1 MNSEGFS
8 TILVLG
14 NETRKENP
22 METNDTATQRAEASS
37 LLASFFYE
45 IICEEG
51 IDFESFESKCIHMGH
66 SIIAKAMSMA
76 IERFDA
82 MLCLELPDGSKVHD
96 RRGKT
101 LASEVGDL
109 RFKYRR
115 VRDAFGNTVVPYADA
130 LDLPWGARVSPGAKS
145 FLVEAG
151 ADVSYQK
158 ASSLLARNGSRVSPT
173 TVMNAIRQ
181 VGALCAEEDA
191 KLAEDLFVNGVIPE
205 GEVESRQVLV
215 EADGTWIRLQNVKQG
230 EPERVEIK
238 ALVAYGEKVV
248 DGKKVRRANAV
259 HHGCIASPDSFWT
272 QGIAAIGT
280 RFDLGKVEVCHMG
293 TDGEGWCERGTEF
306 FPARVRS
313 TGHLDPFHV
322 NRAVLSCFAKEDQKG
337 AWHVLD
343 VLNDGD
349 KEEAC
354 ILLEAMRD
362 FGIAREKQTTKVVGY
377 LRNNIDL
384 IAVEGPSLGTM
395 ESENQHL
402 YGARM
407 DSVPCAWSRPGA
419 SAMARVVSR
428 KHSHRKLPRM
438 TRERSL
444 TPKRAKQR
452 ERRIIAALWPK
463 GAGKMVESVGSGY
476 LPPHQASVAGMSAEV
491 RHAAAIDSG
500 MIPIQG

>member
-1 MNSEGFS
+1 M
-8 TILVLG
+8 
-14 NETRKENP
+14 
-22 METNDTATQRAEASS
+22 NDTTTPMAEAAS
-37 LLASFFYE
+37 LLASSFFE
-45 IICEEG
+45 VVCEEG
-51 IDFESFESKCIHMGH
+51 VDFEAFESRCISLGH
-66 SIIAKAMSMA
+66 SMIADAMSMA
-76 IERFDA
+76 LERFDA
-82 MLCLELPDGSKVHD
+82 RLCLGLPEGCRVHD
-96 RRGKT
+96 RREKT

-109 RFKYRR
+109 KFRYRR

-130 LDLPWGARVSPGAKS
+130 LDLPWGARVTPGARS

-158 ASSLLARNGSRVSPT
+158 AANLLARNGSRVSAT
-173 TVMNAIRQ
+173 TVMNSVRQ
-181 VGALCAEEDA
+181 AGALCAEEDVA
-191 KLAEDLFVNGVIPE
+191 LAHDMFVNGVMPD
-205 GEVESRQVLV
+205 GEVESEQVLV
-215 EADGTWIRLQNVKQG
+215 EADGTWVRLQGVREG

-238 ALVAYGEKVV
+238 ALVAYGEKVEE
-248 DGKKVRRANAV
+248 GKKTRRVGCV
-259 HHGCIASPDSFWT
+259 HHGCVATPDSFWT
-272 QGIAAIGT
+272 QGVAAIGT
-280 RFDLGKVEVCHMG
+280 KFDLSKVEVCHLG
-293 TDGEGWCERGTEF
+293 TDGEGWCGRGTEF
-306 FPARVRS
+306 FPAKARS

-322 NRAVLSCFAKEDQKG
+322 NRAVLSCFDRENARG

-354 ILLEAMRD
+354 LLLEAMRD
-362 FGIAREKQTTKVVGY
+362 MGVAREKQATKTIGY

-428 KHSHRKLPRM
+428 KHSHREVPRM
-438 TRERSL
+438 TRSRSL
-444 TPKRAKQR
+444 TPKRARQR
-452 ERRIIAALWPK
+452 EARIIKALWPR
-463 GAGKMVESVGSGY
+463 GAGKMVESTGSGY
-476 LPPHQASVAGMSAEV
+476 LPPHQASVAHMSAEV
-491 RHAAAIDSG
+491 RHAAGIDSG

>member
-1 MNSEGFS
+1 M
-8 TILVLG
+8 
-14 NETRKENP
+14 
-22 METNDTATQRAEASS
+22 NDTATPRAEATS

-45 IICEEG
+45 IVCEEG
-51 IDFESFESKCIHMGH
+51 IDFGSFESKCISLGH
-66 SIIAKAMSMA
+66 SVIADAMSVA
-76 IERFDA
+76 LERFDA
-82 MLCLELPDGSKVHD
+82 KLCSDLPEGCKVHD
-96 RRGKT
+96 RRRKT

-109 RFKYRR
+109 KFRYRR
-115 VRDAFGNTVVPYADA
+115 VRDAYGNTVVPYADA
-130 LDLPWGARVSPGAKS
+130 LDLPWGARVTPGARS

-158 ASSLLARNGSRVSPT
+158 AANLLARNGSRVSAT
-173 TVMNAIRQ
+173 TVMNSIRQ

-191 KLAEDLFVNGVIPE
+191 ALAEDLFVNGVIPP
-205 GEVESRQVLV
+205 GEVESSQVLV
-215 EADGTWIRLQNVKQG
+215 EADGTWVRLQNVGEG

-238 ALVAYGEKVV
+238 ALVAYGSKAEE
-248 DGKKVRRANAV
+248 GKKVRRVDAV
-259 HHGCIASPDSFWT
+259 HHGCVATPDSFWT

-280 RFDLGKVEVCHMG
+280 RFDLDKVEVCHMG
-293 TDGEGWCERGTEF
+293 TDGEGWCERGAEF
-306 FPARVRS
+306 FPAKVKS

-322 NRAVLSCFAKEDQKG
+322 NRAVLSCFGAGDRRG

-362 FGIAREKQTTKVVGY
+362 FGIAREKQADRAIGY
-377 LRNNIDL
+377 LRNNIEL

-419 SAMARVVSR
+419 SAMARLVSR
-428 KHSHRKLPRM
+428 KHSHRELPRM
-438 TRERSL
+438 TRSRSL

-452 ERRIIAALWPK
+452 ERRILAVLNTG

-476 LPPHQASVAGMSAEV
+476 LPPHQASVVGMSAEV
-491 RHAAAIDSG
+491 RYAAGIDSG
-500 MIPIQG
+500 MIPMQG

>member
-1 MNSEGFS
+1 M
-8 TILVLG
+8 
-14 NETRKENP
+14 
-22 METNDTATQRAEASS
+22 NDTSTPRAEASS

-45 IICEEG
+45 IVCEEG
-51 IDFESFESKCIHMGH
+51 IDFEAFESKCISLGH
-66 SIIAKAMSMA
+66 SLIADAMSMA
-76 IERFDA
+76 LERFDA
-82 MLCLELPDGSKVHD
+82 RLCLDLPGGCRVHD
-96 RRGKT
+96 RRNKT

-109 RFKYRR
+109 KFKYRR

-130 LDLPWGARVSPGAKS
+130 LDLPWGARVTPGARS
-145 FLVEAG
+145 FLVDAG

-158 ASSLLARNGSRVSPT
+158 AANLMARHGSRVSAT
-173 TVMNAIRQ
+173 TVMNSIRQ
-181 VGALCAEEDA
+181 AGALCAEEDA
-191 KLAEDLFVNGVIPE
+191 ELAEDMFVNGVMPD

-215 EADGTWIRLQNVKQG
+215 EADGTWIRLQDVEEG

-238 ALVAYGEKVV
+238 ALVAYGSKDEA
-248 DGKKVRRANAV
+248 GKKVRRVDCV
-259 HHGCIASPDSFWT
+259 HHGCVATPDSFWT
-272 QGIAAIGT
+272 QGVAAIGT
-280 RFDLGKVEVCHMG
+280 KFDLSKVEVCHMG

-306 FPARVRS
+306 FPARVKS

-322 NRAVLSCFAKEDQKG
+322 NRAVLSCFDRENAEG
-337 AWHVLD
+337 AWHVLG

-354 ILLEAMRD
+354 KLLELMRD
-362 FGIAREKQTTKVVGY
+362 YGIARERQATKVAGY

-428 KHSHRKLPRM
+428 KHSHREIPRM
-438 TRERSL
+438 TRSRSL
-444 TPKRAKQR
+444 TPKRARQR
-452 ERRIIAALWPK
+452 ERRVLAALNTG
-463 GAGKMVESVGSGY
+463 GAGKMVESTGSGY
-476 LPPHQASVAGMSAEV
+476 LPPHQASLVGMAAEV
-491 RHAAAIDSG
+491 RYAAGIDSG
-500 MIPIQG
+500 MIPMQG

>member
-1 MNSEGFS
+1 M
-8 TILVLG
+8 
-14 NETRKENP
+14 
-22 METNDTATQRAEASS
+22 NDTSTPRAEASS

-45 IICEEG
+45 IVCEEG
-51 IDFESFESKCIHMGH
+51 IDFEAFESKCISLGH
-66 SIIAKAMSMA
+66 SLIADAMSMA
-76 IERFDA
+76 LERFDA
-82 MLCLELPDGSKVHD
+82 RLCLDLPGGCRVHD
-96 RRGKT
+96 RRNKT

-109 RFKYRR
+109 KFKYRR

-130 LDLPWGARVSPGAKS
+130 LDLPWGARVTPGARS
-145 FLVEAG
+145 FLVDAG

-158 ASSLLARNGSRVSPT
+158 AANLMARHGSRVSAT
-173 TVMNAIRQ
+173 TVMNSIRQ
-181 VGALCAEEDA
+181 AGALCAEEDA
-191 KLAEDLFVNGVIPE
+191 ELAEDMFVNGVMPD

-215 EADGTWIRLQNVKQG
+215 EADGTWIRLQDVEEG

-238 ALVAYGEKVV
+238 ALVAYGSKDEA
-248 DGKKVRRANAV
+248 GKKVRRVDCV
-259 HHGCIASPDSFWT
+259 HHGCVATPDSFWT
-272 QGIAAIGT
+272 QGVAAIGT
-280 RFDLGKVEVCHMG
+280 KFDLSKVEVCHMG

-306 FPARVRS
+306 FPARVKS

-322 NRAVLSCFAKEDQKG
+322 NRAVLSCFDRENAEG
-337 AWHVLD
+337 AWHVLG

-354 ILLEAMRD
+354 KLLELMRD
-362 FGIAREKQTTKVVGY
+362 YGIARERQAAKVAGY

-428 KHSHRKLPRM
+428 KHSHREIPRM
-438 TRERSL
+438 TRSRSL
-444 TPKRAKQR
+444 TPKRARQR
-452 ERRIIAALWPK
+452 ERRVLAALNTG
-463 GAGKMVESVGSGY
+463 GAGKMVESTGSGY
-476 LPPHQASVAGMSAEV
+476 LPPHQASLVGMAAEV
-491 RHAAAIDSG
+491 RYAAGIDSG
-500 MIPIQG
+500 MIPMQG